1 MRDWVDCFI
10 SRAAL
15 PSFLDNE
22 KASFTMTSP
31 SSSSSRFPSSSS
43 SPSAKT
49 VLITGASTGFGQSTA
64 QLFAQRGWN
73 VIATMREP
81 AAGAALAALNNVL
94 VTRLDV
100 QDLPSID
107 AAIAQ
112 GIARFGRIDALVNN
126 AGFGLFGVFEGFSRD
141 KVRQQFDVNVF
152 GVMDVTRALLP
163 HLRANG
169 AGTVVNVSSGAGV
182 FGLPMISLYTASKFA
197 LEGFSESLAYE
208 LRSQGIAVKIVEPG
222 GVVETGFGNRSASE
236 ASQASAPASY
246 EGFVN
251 GALKVFDGLRSARLA
266 TSHDVAQV
274 IFDAAS
280 DGTDRLRYVATKDI
294 EPLVKARRETSED
307 AYIAL
312 MRSTFSIG

>member
-1 MRDWVDCFI
+1 MTA
-10 SRAAL
+10 STL
-15 PSFLDNE
+15 P
-22 KASFTMTSP
+22 TQ
-31 SSSSSRFPSSSS
+31 
-43 SPSAKT
+43 T
-49 VLITGASTGFGQSTA
+49 VLITGASTGFGQATA
-64 QLFAQRGWN
+64 RLFASRGWN
-73 VIATMREP
+73 VVATMREP
-81 AAGAALAALNNVL
+81 AAGSALAALPNVL

-100 QDLPSID
+100 QDLASID
-107 AAIAQ
+107 AAIAA

-126 AGFGLFGVFEGFSRD
+126 AGFGLFGVFEGVSRD
-141 KVRQQFDVNVF
+141 KVQQQFDVNVF

-169 AGTVVNVSSGAGV
+169 AGTIVNVSSGAGV

-197 LEGFSESLAYE
+197 LEGFSESLSYE

-222 GVVETGFGNRSASE
+222 GVLETGFGNRSASE
-236 ASQASAPASY
+236 ASQAAAPAGY
-246 EGFVN
+246 DAFVS

-266 TSHDVAQV
+266 TSDEVAQV

-294 EPLVKARRETSED
+294 EPLVKARRETSEA

-312 MRSTFSIG
+312 MRSTFANA